1 MKKVYYNL
9 KPFLIF
15 QAFVIFICLLLKLI
29 SPQSDAWV
37 IIGYGVLLPY
47 YSGGIYIIGALF
59 GAWIQFRSESKLKVI
74 ICNNIFAFI
83 LILISIAI
91 QFHQMY
97 SFDTFLM
104 ALYQFLCF
112 IGGQIII
119 LTLEFIVFIYDLI
132 KKNHKEKIA
141 PKH

>member
-1 MKKVYYNL
+1 MKKIYYNL

-15 QAFVIFICLLLKLI
+15 QAIIVSICILLEMV
-29 SPQSDAWV
+29 STESDIWILAGFLV
-37 IIGYGVLLPY
+37 PY

-91 QFHQMY
+91 QFYQMY

-119 LTLEFIVFIYDLI
+119 LALEFFVFIYDLI
-132 KKNHKEKIA
+132 KKNHKEK
-141 PKH
+141 K